1 MSQTLSPETG
11 AVATARTS
19 RATLVAAALAAVGP
33 AAVTFYLAFR
43 SGGYFAGAPAIV
55 AVVLGVALMLR
66 LVLAEDPFEGF
77 GPALI
82 CAAAGLGLYAVW
94 TLASA
99 LWSHAPA
106 QALIEFDRALMYW
119 LGLVLFGSFGWT
131 RERMVWAVRMLA
143 LAMVVVAVS
152 GLVTRVLPELHSIQA
167 SIENDRLSYPLSYWN
182 AVGIFAAVTIVFCIG
197 LATRREETP
206 WVKALAAGA
215 VPLVTATLYFCFS
228 RGALAALAIGLVV
241 FVLLCVRRELIASAI
256 SIVPPTVVAVLLCLG
271 THALSTKHY
280 ADATGVSEGHNLT
293 LELIGCALAAAAL
306 RLATMPLDR
315 SLDRIRISPERRRRA
330 WIVTVVAAVLVVVVA
345 GIALN
350 APHRISNGVDKFTES
365 GTLQDPKELQ
375 DRYTTLNNN
384 GRVVQWEL
392 GWETFEKHPFLGTG
406 AGTYAQVWAKEGNG
420 VFKVVNA
427 HSVYFEALSNLGAPG
442 LILFLLALFSIMV
455 GLALRIRGPD
465 QVLYAATFAAVFT
478 WAIHAGFDWDWEMPA
493 TGFFIFGV
501 GGMAIAA
508 RASGSRAGASA
519 SGRTT
524 ADEKTAGEKSSDE
537 TTADAPKQ
545 TPSRG
550 GGRPLRI
557 ALGIGCLALVV
568 SPALVAISQGMLNS
582 AVRNLQAGNCGKASH
597 EALDAIHVL
606 SVRPEPYQVLG
617 FCDSRAGEHQL
628 AIQVL
633 ETAVDRDP
641 GEWESYYGLALVK
654 GAAGVDPRSDARKA
668 HELAPHVLLT
678 EEAVETFET
687 KDPEKWRR
695 RALKARLP
703 IL

>member
-1 MSQTLSPETG
+1 VSQTVSPEVESI
-11 AVATARTS
+11 AAPRTS
-19 RATLVAAALAAVGP
+19 RATLVAAALAAIGP

-66 LVLAEDPFEGF
+66 LVLADDPFEGF

-131 RERMVWAVRMLA
+131 RERLVWAVRMLA
-143 LAMVVVAVS
+143 LAMVLVCIA
-152 GLVTRVLPELHSIQA
+152 GLVTRVLPELHSVQA
-167 SIENDRLSYPLSYWN
+167 SIEEDRLSYPLSYWN
-182 AVGIFAAVTIVFCIG
+182 AVGIFAAVTIFLCIG
-197 LATRREETP
+197 LATRREESP
-206 WVKALAAGA
+206 VVKALAAAA
-215 VPLVTATLYFCFS
+215 VPLATATLYFCFS
-228 RGALAALAIGLVV
+228 RGPTAALAIGLAI
-241 FVLLCVRRELIASAI
+241 FFLLCMRRELIAAVI
-256 SIVPPTVVAVLLCLG
+256 SIAPPTVVAVLLCLG
-271 THALSTKHY
+271 THALSTAHY
-280 ADATGVSEGHNLT
+280 ASPTGVSEGHTLT
-293 LELIGCALAAAAL
+293 LELIGCAVAAAAL
-306 RLATMPLDR
+306 RLATLPLDR
-315 SLDRIRISPERRRRA
+315 RLDRIQISAQTRKRA
-330 WIVTVVAAVLVVVVA
+330 WMIATATAVLVIVVA
-345 GIALN
+345 GIAVN

-365 GTLQDPKELQ
+365 GSLQDPKELQ

-392 GWETFEKHPFLGTG
+392 AWENFERHPLLGSG
-406 AGTYAQVWAKEGNG
+406 AGTYGQLWAKEGSPL
-420 VFKVVNA
+420 FKVVNA

-442 LILFLLALFSIMV
+442 LIFFLIALFSIMV

-465 QVLYAATFAAVFT
+465 QVLYAAIFTAVLA
-478 WAIHAGFDWDWEMPA
+478 WALHAGFDWDWELPA
-493 TGFFIFGV
+493 TGFFIFGL

-508 RASGSRAGASA
+508 RASEAPPDAGSKPPSEGEGEPTSSSPSGPNRA
-519 SGRTT
+519 
-524 ADEKTAGEKSSDE
+524 
-537 TTADAPKQ
+537 
-545 TPSRG
+545 
-550 GGRPLRI
+550 LRI

-582 AVRNLQAGNCGKASH
+582 AVRNLQAGNCGQASH

-617 FCDSRAGEHQL
+617 FCDSRSGQHQL
-628 AIQVL
+628 AVQLL
-633 ETAVDRDP
+633 ETAVERDP
-641 GEWESYYGLALVK
+641 NEWESYYGLALVK
-654 GAAGVDPRSDARKA
+654 GAAGEDPRPAARKA

-678 EEAVETFET
+678 EEAVEKFRTN
-687 KDPEKWRR
+687 DPQKWER
-695 RALKARLP
+695 RARQARLP

>member
-1 MSQTLSPETG
+1 MSQTLAPENDS
-11 AVATARTS
+11 AVAARPS
-19 RATLVAAALAAVGP
+19 RATLVAAALAAIGP
-33 AAVTFYLAFR
+33 GAITFYLAFR

-77 GPALI
+77 GPTLI
-82 CAAAGLGLYAVW
+82 CAAVGLGLYAVW
-94 TLASA
+94 TLTSA

-131 RERMVWAVRMLA
+131 RERMVWAMRMLA
-143 LAMVVVAVS
+143 LAMVLVAVAS
-152 GLVTRVLPELHSIQA
+152 LVTRVLPELHHIQA

-182 AVGIFAAVTIVFCIG
+182 AVGIFAAVTIVLCVG
-197 LATRREETP
+197 LATRREEP
-206 WVKALAAGA
+206 PVVKALAAAA

-241 FVLLCVRRELIASAI
+241 FFVCCIRRELIASVI

-271 THALSTKHY
+271 THELSTKHY
-280 ADATGVSEGHNLT
+280 SDALGVSEGHTLT
-293 LELIGCALAAAAL
+293 WQLIGCAVAAAAL
-306 RLATMPLDR
+306 RVATIPLDR
-315 SLDRIRISPERRRRA
+315 RLDRIQISAQARRRA
-330 WIVTVVAAVLVVVVA
+330 WIVTGVTAALIVVIG
-345 GIALN
+345 GIAVN
-350 APHRISNGVDKFTES
+350 APRKIGHGFDKFTES
-365 GTLQDPKELQ
+365 GSLQDPKELQ

-392 GWETFEKHPFLGTG
+392 GWDTFKKHPLLGTG
-406 AGTYAQVWAKEGNG
+406 AGTYGQVWAKEGNG
-420 VFKVVNA
+420 LFKVVNA
-427 HSVYFEALSNLGAPG
+427 HSIYFETLSNLGAPG
-442 LILFLLALFSIMV
+442 LILFLIALFSIMV
-455 GLALRIRGPD
+455 GLLMRIRGPD
-465 QVLYAATFAAVFT
+465 QILYAALFAAVFT

-493 TGFFIFGV
+493 TGFFIFAV

-508 RASGSRAGASA
+508 RASGAPAEGEPDAEGESTASSARAP
-519 SGRTT
+519 GR
-524 ADEKTAGEKSSDE
+524 A
-537 TTADAPKQ
+537 
-545 TPSRG
+545 
-550 GGRPLRI
+550 LRL
-557 ALGIGCLALVV
+557 ALGIGCLVLVV

-628 AIQVL
+628 AIQML
-633 ETAVDRDP
+633 ETAVNRDP

-654 GAAGVDPRSDARKA
+654 GAAGEDPRPAARKA

-678 EEAVETFET
+678 EEAVEMFET
-687 KDPEKWRR
+687 NDPQKWER
-695 RALKARLP
+695 RAKQARLP

>member
-1 MSQTLSPETG
+1 VSQTVSPE
-11 AVATARTS
+11 AEPIAAARPS
-19 RATLVAAALAAVGP
+19 RATLAAAALAAVGP
-33 AAVTFYLAFR
+33 GAITFYLAFR

-55 AVVLGVALMLR
+55 AVILGVALMLR

-82 CAAAGLGLYAVW
+82 CAATGLGLYAVW

-143 LAMVVVAVS
+143 LAMVLVS
-152 GLVTRVLPELHSIQA
+152 FAALLTRILPELHSIPA

-182 AVGIFAAVTIVFCIG
+182 AVGIFTAVTIVFCVG
-197 LATRREETP
+197 LATRREEAP
-206 WVKALAAGA
+206 VVKALAAAA
-215 VPLVTATLYFCFS
+215 VPLVTAALYFCFS

-241 FVLLCVRRELIASAI
+241 FALLCVRRELIAAVI

-280 ADATGVSEGHNLT
+280 ADATGVSEGHTLT
-293 LELIGCALAAAAL
+293 LELIACAVVAAAL
-306 RLATMPLDR
+306 RVATMPLDR
-315 SLDRIRISPERRRRA
+315 RLDRIQISAENRKRA
-330 WIVTVVAAVLVVVVA
+330 WIVAIVAAVLVIVVA
-345 GIALN
+345 GIAVN
-350 APHRISNGVDKFTES
+350 APRKIGHGIDKFTES

-392 GWETFEKHPFLGTG
+392 GWETFEKHPLLGTG

-420 VFKVVNA
+420 DFKVVNA
-427 HSVYFEALSNLGAPG
+427 HSIYFETMSNLGAPG
-442 LILFLLALFSIMV
+442 LIFFLLALFSILV

-465 QVLYAATFAAVFT
+465 KVLYATLFVAALT
-478 WAIHAGFDWDWEMPA
+478 WSIHAGFDWDWEMPA
-493 TGFFIFGV
+493 TGFFIFGL

-508 RASGSRAGASA
+508 RASGSTEVGTASA
-519 SGRTT
+519 
-524 ADEKTAGEKSSDE
+524 DKSAE
-537 TTADAPKQ
+537 ADAKPV
-545 TPSRG
+545 PSRSPN
-550 GGRPLRI
+550 RPLRI
-557 ALGIGCLALVV
+557 ALGIGCLVLVV
-568 SPALVAISQGMLNS
+568 TPALMAISQGMLNS
-582 AVRNLQAGNCGKASH
+582 AVRNLQAGNCGEASH
-597 EALDAIHVL
+597 DALDAIHVL

-628 AIQVL
+628 AIQLL
-633 ETAVDRDP
+633 ETAVERDP
-641 GEWESYYGLALVK
+641 DEWESYYGLALVK
-654 GAAGVDPRSDARKA
+654 GAAGVDPRADARKA

-678 EEAVETFET
+678 EEAVEMFET

>member
-1 MSQTLSPETG
+1 VSQTVSPE
-11 AVATARTS
+11 AEPIAAARPS
-19 RATLVAAALAAVGP
+19 RATLAAAALAAVGP
-33 AAVTFYLAFR
+33 AAITFYLAFR

-55 AVVLGVALMLR
+55 AVILGVALMLR

-94 TLASA
+94 TLVSA

-143 LAMVVVAVS
+143 LAMVLVS
-152 GLVTRVLPELHSIQA
+152 LAALVTRILPELHSIPA

-182 AVGIFAAVTIVFCIG
+182 AVGIFTAVTIVFCVG
-197 LATRREETP
+197 LVTRREEAP
-206 WVKALAAGA
+206 VVKAFAAAA

-241 FVLLCVRRELIASAI
+241 FALLCVRRELIATVI

-280 ADATGVSEGHNLT
+280 ADATGVSEGHTLT
-293 LELIGCALAAAAL
+293 LELIACAVVGAAL
-306 RLATMPLDR
+306 RVATMPLDR
-315 SLDRIRISPERRRRA
+315 RLDRIQISAESRKRA
-330 WIVTVVAAVLVVVVA
+330 WIVAIVAAVLVIVAA
-345 GIALN
+345 GIAVN
-350 APHRISNGVDKFTES
+350 APRKIGHGIDKFTES

-392 GWETFEKHPFLGTG
+392 GWETFEKHPLLGTG
-406 AGTYAQVWAKEGNG
+406 AGTYGQVWAKEGNG
-420 VFKVVNA
+420 DFKVVNA
-427 HSVYFEALSNLGAPG
+427 HSIYFETMSNLGAPG
-442 LILFLLALFSIMV
+442 LIFFLLALFSILV

-465 QVLYAATFAAVFT
+465 KVLYAALFVAALT
-478 WAIHAGFDWDWEMPA
+478 WAVHAGFDWDWEMPA
-493 TGFFIFGV
+493 TGFFIFGL

-508 RASGSRAGASA
+508 RASETTS
-519 SGRTT
+519 SGTA
-524 ADEKTAGEKSSDE
+524 ADESKSS
-537 TTADAPKQ
+537 T
-545 TPSRG
+545 RG
-550 GGRPLRI
+550 PNRPLRV

-582 AVRNLQAGNCGKASH
+582 AVRNLQAGNCGQASH

-617 FCDSRAGEHQL
+617 FCDSRSGQHQL
-628 AIQVL
+628 AVQLL

-654 GAAGVDPRSDARKA
+654 GAAGEDPRPAARKA

-678 EEAVETFET
+678 EEAVELFHTN
-687 KDPEKWRR
+687 DPQKWKR
-695 RALKARLP
+695 RAMQARLP
-703 IL
+703 LL